1 MFNDFF
7 ENGGKATMW
16 LLALAAMLMFS
27 ETARATT
34 ITPGTGGQLPD
45 IFTGCDG
52 CTLFA
57 THDTGLVTASFNGL
71 VLTFDLVS
79 AVYADPNNTF
89 GAGDLDFMYQVTNAA
104 SSTDSVGRVTAI
116 DFTGFQT
123 DVGYNTAGSTL
134 PISPFASDGTVAPG
148 LVDRNT
154 ASTVGF
160 GFAVPP
166 LFALVPPG
174 SSSNVLE
181 IETDATTFHLGQASV
196 IDGKATTVDA
206 FGPAGPAPVP
216 EPGSL
221 AMLGVGLF
229 GLVGF
234 ARRRVTRRGILR
246 FSPQI

>member
-7 ENGGKATMW
+7 EIARKATVW
-16 LLALAAMLMFS
+16 SLALGAMLMFS
-27 ETARATT
+27 GTARADVL
-34 ITPGTGGQLPD
+34 TPGTGGQLPD
-45 IFTGCDG
+45 IFTGCAG
-52 CTLFA
+52 CTLLA
-57 THDTGLVTASFNGL
+57 THDTGLVTATFNGL
-71 VLTFDLVS
+71 TLTFDLVS
-79 AVYADPNNTF
+79 AVYSDPSNVF
-89 GAGDLDFMYQVTNAA
+89 GAGDLDFMYQVTNEA

-134 PISPFASDGTVAPG
+134 PTSPFATDGTVAPG

-181 IETDATTFHLGQASV
+181 INTDATAFQLGQSSV

-206 FGPAGPAPVP
+206 FEPASPAPVP

-221 AMLGVGLF
+221 VMLGVGLF

-234 ARRRVTRRGILR
+234 ARRRALT
-246 FSPQI
+246 